1 MMYFEAFNEFYIYS
15 AKPVK
20 QAKPSKS
27 YVWFPLCMIYYLLRI
42 CMALRNVEKYEQEI
56 MKVCVK
62 DKYIVLSGLRSVDY
76 ITRVR

>member
-1 MMYFEAFNEFYIYS
+1 
-15 AKPVK
+15 
-20 QAKPSKS
+20 
-27 YVWFPLCMIYYLLRI
+27 
-42 CMALRNVEKYEQEI
+42 MALRNVEKYEQEI